1 MRRLRGWLR
10 RSPTSGRR
18 GASGTQPGTPRPD
31 GSELFRRG
39 SIDLP
44 REGPTKCDPKRI
56 AVRGTEW
63 PASVGA
69 WPAGFRE
76 GTDVGG
82 GDALPLQARED
93 LVLSMR
99 LHRDQEGA

>member
-10 RSPTSGRR
+10 RFPTSARR

-31 GSELFRRG
+31 GSALFRRRSG
-39 SIDLP
+39 DLP

-56 AVRGTEW
+56 EVRGMEW
-63 PASVGA
+63 PASIGA
-69 WPAGFRE
+69 WLAGFRE

-82 GDALPLQARED
+82 GDALLSQVRED
-93 LVLSMR
+93 LVRGMR
-99 LHRDQEGA
+99 LRRD

>member
-10 RSPTSGRR
+10 RLPTSGRR
-18 GASGTQPGTPRPD
+18 VASGTQPGTLRPD

-39 SIDLP
+39 SGDFP

-63 PASVGA
+63 PASIGA
-69 WPAGFRE
+69 WPAGLRE

-82 GDALPLQARED
+82 GDALLSQACED
-93 LVLSMR
+93 LVRSMR
-99 LHRDQEGA
+99 LH